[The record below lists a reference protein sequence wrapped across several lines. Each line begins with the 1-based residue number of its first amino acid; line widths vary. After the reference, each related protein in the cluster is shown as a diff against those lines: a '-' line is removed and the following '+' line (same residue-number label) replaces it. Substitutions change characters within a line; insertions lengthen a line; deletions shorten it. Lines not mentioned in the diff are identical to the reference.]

1 MSHPRGAGVSKSLKK
16 VQMSGK
22 TFGHKSKCL
31 GLNRDSQANPGGVLS
46 GEGVFCQYKAASAQM
61 HYAELE
67 QAVCLHI
74 CFDMTFR
81 HPCLSVVRC
90 YSVKRPKQSANEF
103 LYFICLNIKPD

>member
-1 MSHPRGAGVSKSLKK
+1 MTDLRAGVSKSLKK